1 MSIRKIFLVILL
13 FYTGYA
19 YAIPPDWQGQ
29 VSGWTIVNKADAAN
43 PQFGIRYI
51 PEVNINFY
59 RNGNMLIDSEI
70 SANFFSF
77 RDIQNN
83 AHESDEKL
91 YRCWLRLSTSR
102 FEARIGL
109 QKINFG
115 SALLLRPLMWFD
127 TIDPRDPLQLTD
139 GVYGLLL
146 RYYFLNNAN
155 IWLWGLYG
163 NDNLKGMEIL
173 YTQNKTAEFGGRIQY
188 PFGNGEIAATYHRRK
203 LDLNKTG
210 FYSYSFIDNLPIR
223 VNFEPV
229 MENRY
234 ALDGKWDYEVG
245 FWVETAI
252 FHQEFDFIDYRYR
265 NQFNVGMDYTFPLGN
280 GVHALFEYYYL
291 AFSKQVEFKNG
302 YDIAAFMVDYPLNI
316 FDRIMGIVYF
326 DRENRDLYN
335 FFSWQRNY
343 DNWSLNTIVFL
354 NPKKSQLSIMQN
366 RESSSYG
373 LGKGFQFMILYHY

>member
-1 MSIRKIFLVILL
+1 MSIIAKIILVFL
-13 FYTGYA
+13 FYFGYA
-19 YAIPPDWQGQ
+19 FAITPVWQGQ
-29 VSGWTIVNKADAAN
+29 VSGWTTVNKGDAAN

-51 PEVNINFY
+51 PGVNINFY

-70 SANFFSF
+70 SATFFSF
-77 RDIQNN
+77 RDSQNEN
-83 AHESDEKL
+83 NESDEKL

-163 NDNLKGMEIL
+163 NDNLKGTEIL
-173 YTQNKTAEFGGRIQY
+173 YTRDKTVEFGGRIQY
-188 PFGNGEIAATYHRRK
+188 PFGHGEIAATYHHRDI
-203 LDLNKTG
+203 DLNKTVRHLL
-210 FYSYSFIDNLPIR
+210 NNPPIE
-223 VNFEPV
+223 VNFKPV
-229 MENRY
+229 RENRF
-234 ALDGKWDYEVG
+234 AIDGKWDYEIG
-245 FWVETAI
+245 FWVETAVI
-252 FHQEFDFIDYRYR
+252 HQQFDFLDYRYR
-265 NQFNVGMDYTFPLGN
+265 NQFNVGMDYTFPIGN
-280 GVHALFEYYYL
+280 GVHALFEYFYL
-291 AFSKQVEFKNG
+291 AFSTKIEFKNG

-316 FDRIMGIVYF
+316 FDHLMGIVYF
-326 DRENRDLYN
+326 DQENKNFYN
-335 FFSWQRNY
+335 FFSWQRSY
-343 DNWSLNTIVFL
+343 DNWSFNTIVFL
-354 NPKKSQLSIMQN
+354 NPNNRPLSVLQN

-373 LGKGFQFMILYHY
+373 LGKGFQFMIIYNY

>member
-1 MSIRKIFLVILL
+1 MTIREKIFIVLLL
-13 FYTGYA
+13 FTGFA
-19 YAIPPDWQGQ
+19 LATPPDWKGQ
-29 VSGWTIVNKADAAN
+29 VSGWATVNSDDTDN

-51 PEVNINFY
+51 PQVSMNFY
-59 RNGNMLIDSEI
+59 SNKNLLIDSEI

-139 GVYGLLL
+139 GVYGMLL

-163 NDNLKGMEIL
+163 NDNLKGAEIL
-173 YTQNKTAEFGGRIQY
+173 FTKDKTAEYGGRIQF
-188 PFGNGEIAATYHRRK
+188 PFGNGEIAATYHRRDIDVNK
-203 LDLNKTG
+203 SIDYLLN
-210 FYSYSFIDNLPIR
+210 DPP
-223 VNFEPV
+223 VNFNFAPV
-229 MENRY
+229 RENRY
-234 ALDGKWDYEVG
+234 AIDGKWDYEIG
-245 FWVETAI
+245 FWVETAVI
-252 FHQEFDFIDYRYR
+252 HQEFDFMDYRYR
-265 NQFNVGMDYTFPLGN
+265 NQLNVGMDYTFPLGN

-291 AFSKQVEFKNG
+291 TFSKQVEFKNG
-302 YDIAAFMVDYPLNI
+302 YEISAVLVDYPLNI
-316 FDRIMGIVYF
+316 FDQIMGMVYY
-326 DRENRDLYN
+326 DRENRDFYN
-335 FFSWQRNY
+335 FFSWQRSY

-354 NPKKSQLSIMQN
+354 NPDNNQLSIMQN
-366 RESSSYG
+366 RDSASYA
-373 LGKGFQFMILYHY
+373 LGKGFQFMIVYHY